1 MMQQNF
7 SLHLKLWEYHRHT
20 GQLILPPHAHMSWQ
34 LNLIES
40 GRALFGCDGQTDSML
55 SPGELLFVPP
65 GCRHYFRYFEEP
77 CIGFSFKMVVHGLDD
92 AGACPI
98 RVPASRENAGC
109 LRAIRELLLSTFPEN
124 LIFAGEHVICS
135 EEHYGFLVESL
146 LTGLFRRFV
155 LSDRPE
161 SSQLLKMLRQLL
173 QQRHGQPLT
182 VAELARHCRYSPG
195 HLLALTRQEFGA
207 GTKALID
214 RERMMMARHFL
225 EFSQMNIGEIAEHM
239 GFKSAFAFSN
249 FFRLHD
255 GMSPRE
261 YRSQLIRSIL

>member
-1 MMQQNF
+1 MIQQNF
-7 SLHLKLWEYHRHT
+7 SLNLKLWEYHRHA
-20 GQLILPPHAHMSWQ
+20 GDLVLPPHAHAFWQ
-34 LNLIES
+34 LNLFES
-40 GRALFGCDGQTDSML
+40 GRALFGCDGQPDREAG
-55 SPGELLFVPP
+55 PGELLFVPP
-65 GCRHYFRYFEEP
+65 GCRHYFRYFDEP
-77 CIGFSFKMVVHGLDD
+77 CVGFSFKMVVHGLDD
-92 AGACPI
+92 AGQLPI
-98 RVPASRENAGC
+98 WVVASRENAGC

-146 LTGLFRRFV
+146 LSGLFRRFV

-161 SSQLLKMLRQLL
+161 SSRLLNRLRQLL

-195 HLLALTRQEFGA
+195 HLLALTRQEFGFA
-207 GTKALID
+207 TKELID